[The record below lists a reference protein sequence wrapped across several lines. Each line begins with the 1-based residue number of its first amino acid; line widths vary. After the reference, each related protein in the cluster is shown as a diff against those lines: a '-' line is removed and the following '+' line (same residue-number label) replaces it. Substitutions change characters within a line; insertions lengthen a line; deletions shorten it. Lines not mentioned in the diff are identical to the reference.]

1 MMIVKIY
8 DSYFAMV
15 VLGSE
20 SQDGNIIE
28 GDFLKLSAHFETD
41 TKFFYLFN
49 LVCFLL
55 VSTYGIMFEQ
65 TKVGNRFK
73 TNYWFFILVHVSYGL
88 EAATNRIFKS
98 KEGNNMKGEYPF
110 FSFKILV
117 TDVSFCIF
125 YVIETV
131 PNGNT
136 LKQFKVC
143 LVMIAKIYDSSF
155 SPWLYWAWN
164 LRMATSLKVIFF
176 SCQLT
181 SKLMLYLSICSI

>member
-1 MMIVKIY
+1 
-8 DSYFAMV
+8 
-15 VLGSE
+15 
-20 SQDGNIIE
+20 
-28 GDFLKLSAHFETD
+28 
-41 TKFFYLFN
+41 
-49 LVCFLL
+49 
-55 VSTYGIMFEQ
+55 MFEQ
-65 TKVGNRFK
+65 AKVGIRFK
-73 TNYWFFILVHVSYGL
+73 TNYWFFILVHVCYGL
-88 EAATNRIFKS
+88 EAAKNRIFKS

-155 SPWLYWAWN
+155 PIVVLGSESQDGN
-164 LRMATSLKVIFF
+164 IIEGDFLK
-176 SCQLT
+176 L
-181 SKLMLYLSICSI
+181 